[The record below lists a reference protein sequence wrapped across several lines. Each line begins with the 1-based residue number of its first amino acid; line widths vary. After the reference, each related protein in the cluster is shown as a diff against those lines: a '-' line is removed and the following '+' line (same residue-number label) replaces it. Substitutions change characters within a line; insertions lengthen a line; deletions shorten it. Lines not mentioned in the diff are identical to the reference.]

1 MTPVVAK
8 RSTLLALYRG
18 ATSLAGP
25 VAGLILRRR
34 AAGGKEDPAR
44 LHERLGAPQRP
55 RPPGALIWVHA
66 ASVGES
72 VSVLPLVRA
81 ILEERSDA
89 HVMVTTGTVTSARL
103 MANQL
108 PSRAFHQFVPVDLA
122 SSVDGFLSHWRPDLA
137 LWVESELWPN
147 MILETSRR
155 GIAMALVSAR
165 LSDGSFKTWGR
176 APAAASQL
184 LNAFQV
190 ILPQDVDV
198 RDRLKSLGAHN
209 LGEVSNLKLW
219 AEPLSA
225 DPAALDALQ
234 AQIGTRPLWLA
245 ASTHEGEELLAARLH
260 RSLAHDISGLLT
272 LIVPRHPKRGDDIA
286 TALRQEGFALARRSQ
301 GEPIG
306 PQTALYLADTLGEM
320 GLFYRVAPVVLMGKT
335 LIGQGGQNPLEPARL
350 GAAILS
356 GPHIGNFDAVFMM
369 LAKAKGAEILPDS
382 TQVEVALRRLL
393 GDPAAARAMGGR
405 AQAVA
410 GDPRPLLQ
418 TMEALRPM
426 LRSLPLDARP

>member
-1 MTPVVAK
+1 MTQLDPPPLTYGNVPSSSS
-8 RSTLLALYRG
+8 STSTPSRV
-18 ATSLAGP
+18 T
-25 VAGLILRRR
+25 
-34 AAGGKEDPAR
+34 D
-44 LHERLGAPQRP
+44 HDWAPP
-55 RPPGALIWVHA
+55 FLFLFAF
-66 ASVGES
+66 GES
-72 VSVLPLVRA
+72 VAVISLIFPATVVLVGIGGLVGA
-81 ILEERSDA
+81 
-89 HVMVTTGTVTSARL
+89 GT
-103 MANQL
+103 
-108 PSRAFHQFVPVDLA
+108 
-122 SSVDGFLSHWRPDLA
+122 
-137 LWVESELWPN
+137 
-147 MILETSRR
+147 
-155 GIAMALVSAR
+155 
-165 LSDGSFKTWGR
+165 
-176 APAAASQL
+176 
-184 LNAFQV
+184 
-190 ILPQDVDV
+190 
-198 RDRLKSLGAHN
+198 
-209 LGEVSNLKLW
+209 
-219 AEPLSA
+219 
-225 DPAALDALQ
+225 LDFW
-234 AQIGTRPLWLA
+234 PLWLA

-405 AQAVA
+405 AQALA